1 MSNLIE
7 EQINRLSYNVLLKE
21 LAQRNLSTRGNI
33 DILKT
38 RLTRSC
44 KGYEEQVY
52 KFVAVIDFEATCTAE
67 PPNPYIQEII
77 EFPIVLIDVVKQEI
91 VYKFVAVIDFEAT
104 CTAEPPN
111 PYIQE
116 IIEFPIVLI
125 DVAKQEIVDT
135 FHSYCKPI
143 LQPILSDYC
152 KQLTGITQE
161 QVNNASVFTDVFINV
176 EKWLNDRN
184 LISDSEQKCL
194 FITDGPADFS
204 KYLRM
209 QCEISHIIYPN
220 WAYQWFNVKKAFSD
234 FYFVMRGRIQNMLE
248 NLHLPFHGNLHSGLD
263 DAINIG
269 RIVIQLIQDGCVLV
283 SNECYALSRVTS
295 GRNTSLSTAQY
306 DPAKMI
312 CLNCSKS
319 HFKDQRSCMEDAV
332 KRIQRSESHHSRIH
346 SNQSISSKKIPSLLD
361 LPYPSCTNSQTF
373 RHQSSS
379 LRLS

>member
-7 EQINRLSYNVLLKE
+7 EQIDRLSYNVLLKE
-21 LAQRNLSTRGNI
+21 LAKRNLSTRGNI

-38 RLTRSC
+38 RLTCSC

-52 KFVAVIDFEATCTAE
+52 KFVAVIDFEATCTAK

-77 EFPIVLIDVVKQEI
+77 EFPV
-91 VYKFVAVIDFEAT
+91 
-104 CTAEPPN
+104 
-111 PYIQE
+111 
-116 IIEFPIVLI
+116 VLI

-135 FHSYCKPI
+135 FHSYCKPVR
-143 LQPILSDYC
+143 QPILSDYC

-161 QVNNASVFTDVFINV
+161 QVNNALVFTDVFINV
-176 EKWLNDRN
+176 ERWLNDRN

-194 FITDGPADFS
+194 FITDGPSDFK

-220 WAYQWFNVKKAFSD
+220 WAYQWFNVKKTFSD
-234 FYFVMRGRIQNMLE
+234 FYFVMPGRIQNMLE

-283 SNECYALSRVTS
+283 SNEYYALSRVTS
-295 GRNTSLSTAQY
+295 GRNTLLSTAQY

-332 KRIQRSESHHSRIH
+332 KRIQRSKSHHSQIH
-346 SNQSISSKKIPSLLD
+346 SNRSISSKKIPSLLD

-379 LRLS
+379 SRLS